1 MIRQTFFLS
10 PKFNKKSIFHSP
22 TNKYQEFVNAYV
34 YSIMVKNGNGTPNRA
49 DICSE
54 VAKEWNKIKIKSR
67 PEIDDMIRNYL
78 ATSHNL
84 CNMQTIR
91 PLPSAPRKDSHP
103 PLPTLPAIRSADPI
117 LEISVNA
124 SAQRKAVNEIK
135 IAKKKISEFEQ
146 IYNISTDYQFRHDT
160 YLKIGSHRAEIGS
173 NRKRIIKL
181 KRNADY
187 AQKCKEKKKKNTSRR
202 PDVAG
207 VSRTE
212 TRDHP
217 DGHYC
222 LASTKYARQFATAF
236 ADNSVVISQDDKAKI
251 GLGVPAV
258 GQIFHSLQSVNEP
271 VSVADHDFPLG
282 NAQKLVL
289 SVYFITKLNESNDEL
304 RTGQLA
310 IFVRRQ
316 WSLGTF
322 SLTHMQDLESL
333 VLDPQ
338 YDDVLKTG
346 QSKYNPVERDMATLS
361 GKLAG
366 ITLPIDHF
374 GLHLNTQGKVIVP
387 ELALRNFRYAGETLC
402 DIWRRDLIFGKKV
415 DAQYVEEL
423 SNPFENLEFE
433 DTDKEKAEEQKQQ
446 KRKQEKGDDSPEC
459 FVPCCCGPPRAK
471 EAMDFLFLNNGFLPP
486 VTKAK
491 DGHFTNA
498 IHLLEYFDLMKI
510 PGYDFH
516 CPSLDQT
523 AYSRLCYSACNK
535 YFPTLTY
542 LMNHK
547 KTLHPVSRGRPKGK
561 SREQNSRV
569 LDNFSLLPSQQKQP
583 LFDETYL
590 RDCMS
595 DKE

>member
-1 MIRQTFFLS
+1 MSRQTFFLS

-54 VAKEWNKIKIKSR
+54 AAKEWNKIKIKSR

-78 ATSHNL
+78 ATPHNL

-91 PLPSAPRKDSHP
+91 PLPSAPREDSHP

-135 IAKKKISEFEQ
+135 IAEKKISEFEQ

-160 YLKIGSHRAEIGS
+160 YLKIGSHRAEIES

-187 AQKCKEKKKKNTSRR
+187 AQKCKEKKRKILHEDQMEVIKVRTIEHLRKNLKENY
-202 PDVAG
+202 DVYMVRITLNNYLLPRQSNSIAAKAHH
-207 VSRTE
+207 
-212 TRDHP
+212 HP
-217 DGHYC
+217 V
-222 LASTKYARQFATAF
+222 QFATAF

-310 IFVRRQ
+310 IFVHRQ
-316 WSLGTF
+316 WFLGTF

-346 QSKYNPVERDMATLS
+346 GEIR
-361 GKLAG
+361 
-366 ITLPIDHF
+366 PI
-374 GLHLNTQGKVIVP
+374 
-387 ELALRNFRYAGETLC
+387 
-402 DIWRRDLIFGKKV
+402 
-415 DAQYVEEL
+415 
-423 SNPFENLEFE
+423 
-433 DTDKEKAEEQKQQ
+433 
-446 KRKQEKGDDSPEC
+446 
-459 FVPCCCGPPRAK
+459 
-471 EAMDFLFLNNGFLPP
+471 
-486 VTKAK
+486 
-491 DGHFTNA
+491 
-498 IHLLEYFDLMKI
+498 
-510 PGYDFH
+510 
-516 CPSLDQT
+516 
-523 AYSRLCYSACNK
+523 
-535 YFPTLTY
+535 
-542 LMNHK
+542 
-547 KTLHPVSRGRPKGK
+547 
-561 SREQNSRV
+561 
-569 LDNFSLLPSQQKQP
+569 
-583 LFDETYL
+583 
-590 RDCMS
+590 
-595 DKE
+595 

>member
-1 MIRQTFFLS
+1 MSHQTFFLS

-22 TNKYQEFVNAYV
+22 TNKSQEFVNAYV
-34 YSIMVKNGNGTPNRA
+34 YSIMVKNGNGIPNRA

-54 VAKEWNKIKIKSR
+54 AAKE
-67 PEIDDMIRNYL
+67 
-78 ATSHNL
+78 
-84 CNMQTIR
+84 
-91 PLPSAPRKDSHP
+91 PLPSAPREDSHP

-124 SAQRKAVNEIK
+124 SAQRKVVNEIK
-135 IAKKKISEFEQ
+135 IAEKKISEFEQ

-160 YLKIGSHRAEIGS
+160 YLKIGSHQAEIES

-187 AQKCKEKKKKNTSRR
+187 AQKCKEKKRKILHEDQMVILYDKPGRPPFLFEHPNLHDHIHDLIEFGAADKKRR
-202 PDVAG
+202 KEVIKPQIKAHHHPAWVSVAG
-207 VSRTE
+207 VSHTE
-212 TRDHP
+212 TRDHS

-236 ADNSVVISQDDKAKI
+236 ADNSVVISQDDKVKI

-258 GQIFHSLQSVNEP
+258 
-271 VSVADHDFPLG
+271 G

-289 SVYFITKLNESNDEL
+289 SVYLITKPNESNDEL
-304 RTGQLA
+304 QTEQLA
-310 IFVRRQ
+310 IFVRHQ
-316 WSLGTF
+316 WSLGTS

-346 QSKYNPVERDMATLS
+346 GEIRPIWVLLVDERPDENPRHLKNIKIYCQLFQKGMATLS
-361 GKLAG
+361 GKLAD
-366 ITLPIDHF
+366 IILPIDHF
-374 GLHLNTQGKVIVP
+374 GSHLNTQVN
-387 ELALRNFRYAGETLC
+387 AR
-402 DIWRRDLIFGKKV
+402 
-415 DAQYVEEL
+415 YVEEL

-433 DTDKEKAEEQKQQ
+433 
-446 KRKQEKGDDSPEC
+446 GDDSPEC
-459 FVPCCCGPPRAK
+459 FVPWSWIENHCNLCQYSLDIKHCTNTSCCGPPRAK
-471 EAMDFLFLNNGFLPP
+471 EAMDFLFSNNGFLPP

-510 PGYDFH
+510 PE
-516 CPSLDQT
+516 
-523 AYSRLCYSACNK
+523 
-535 YFPTLTY
+535 
-542 LMNHK
+542 
-547 KTLHPVSRGRPKGK
+547 
-561 SREQNSRV
+561 EQNLRV
-569 LDNFSLLPSQQKQP
+569 LDDFSLLPSQQKQP